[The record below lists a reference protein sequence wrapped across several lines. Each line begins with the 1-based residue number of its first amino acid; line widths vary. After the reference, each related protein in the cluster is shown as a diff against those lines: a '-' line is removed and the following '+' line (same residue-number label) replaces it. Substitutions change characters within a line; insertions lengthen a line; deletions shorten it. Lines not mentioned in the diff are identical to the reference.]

1 MRFIKTTLTILIVS
15 LAAAAAGAAA
25 DKPQN
30 GVEYQVLTTPQPAQS
45 RGDQVEVIEFFSYC
59 YPLCRSFDQELVK
72 WAGANEGKVV
82 FKRIPA
88 NLLSSEEPHPRMYY
102 ALTKL
107 GKLDELHPKIF
118 QAILDT
124 RRRLSTDTGIADFMV
139 SRGLDRKEFTDV
151 YNSFSVTTKAKATER
166 SLQYYSITEV
176 PAVVVNGAYLTSPSM
191 AAPGKKSASEAI
203 ADTLKVVEFLIDR
216 SRKPR

>member
-1 MRFIKTTLTILIVS
+1 MRFIKTVLAILIVS
-15 LAAAAAGAAA
+15 LAAAAAGASA

-30 GVEYQVLTTPQPAQS
+30 GVEYQVLTTPQPTQS
-45 RGDQVEVIEFFSYC
+45 RGDQVEVIEFFSYS

-82 FKRIPA
+82 FRRFPT

-102 ALTKL
+102 ALTTM

-124 RRRLSTDTGIADFMV
+124 RRRLSTDASVTDFLV
-139 SRGLDRKEFTDV
+139 SRGLNREEFKAA
-151 YNSFSVTTKAKATER
+151 YNSFSVTTKAQRTER
-166 SLQYYSITEV
+166 ELKYYSITEV
-176 PAVVVNGAYLTSPSM
+176 PAVVVAGSYLTSPSM
-191 AAPGKKSASEAI
+191 ASPGKKSNSEAI
-203 ADTLKVVEFLIDR
+203 ADTLKVVEFLIAR
-216 SRKPR
+216 SKK